1 MQAPFD
7 ATPLWRLAQ
16 ARLFARSTRLWLA
29 QGDIP
34 ARRIRVGDCW
44 EVLGRRFV
52 QDDISVFIV
61 GSGCEGRSFATP
73 WRRTMSNARR

>member
-1 MQAPFD
+1 MRAPFD

-34 ARRIRVGDCW
+34 ARRG
-44 EVLGRRFV
+44 LGTAGRFW
-52 QDDISVFIV
+52 
-61 GSGCEGRSFATP
+61 GGASFRMTFLFL
-73 WRRTMSNARR
+73 